1 MKRIN
6 HRNTMRRTFHL
17 FTAATALLV
26 AALTPSCQQIP
37 PIFGGPTAEERA
49 IVINDRLAKMAACVL
64 QFHEVDKLQKKKMPS
79 LRSGVTKDQMVDQL
93 GGLAYSACAAY
104 QDHLAAL
111 ASDYRSSEVLP
122 AIEALPQSTP
132 TEVGIKSMISD
143 HYALARQ
150 KKAPVMTKI
159 EADFL
164 SITKAKTKKKS

>member
-1 MKRIN
+1 
-6 HRNTMRRTFHL
+6 MRKTFHL

-49 IVINDRLAKMAACVL
+49 IVINDRLAKMSACVH
-64 QFHEVDKLQKKKMPS
+64 QFHEVDTLQKKKMPS

-93 GGLAYSACAAY
+93 GGLAYTACAAY
-104 QDHLAAL
+104 QDHLGDL
-111 ASDYRSSEVLP
+111 ASDYRSSEVIP
-122 AIEALPQSTP
+122 AIETLPQSTP
-132 TEVGIKSMISD
+132 TEVGIKSMIRG

-150 KKAPVMTKI
+150 RKAPAMAKI

-164 SITKAKTKKKS
+164 SVNKSNAKKKP